1 MEIKDL
7 EKFILYLEELK
18 KELDLEMKKNTIM
31 KTGWILTRKIDAIY
45 KTKIYIKKI
54 LRNKQNEH
62 KKNPEK

>member
-45 KTKIYIKKI
+45 KTKIYLKKI
-54 LRNKQNEH
+54 LRNKLNEY
-62 KKNPEK
+62 